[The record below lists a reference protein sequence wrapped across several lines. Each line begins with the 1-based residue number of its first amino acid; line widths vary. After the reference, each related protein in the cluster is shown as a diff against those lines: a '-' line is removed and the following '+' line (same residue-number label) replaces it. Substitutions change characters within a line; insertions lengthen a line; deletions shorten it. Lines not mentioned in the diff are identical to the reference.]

1 MKYTKGAFVNDNI
14 TKRKKYLINKNFQF
28 HYIAVLILLQVTV
41 ASCVGFVVSYIF
53 LIVYSGGTGAAFED
67 TILLITWALLV
78 VLCGGVFCAWAIK
91 YTNRIAGPV
100 FHMRRLL
107 QEAAEGNIPEQSVKF
122 RNNDHFKDLEE
133 DLTNCFKKM
142 REYKEKTELES

>member
-1 MKYTKGAFVNDNI
+1 MNENH
-14 TKRKKYLINKNFQF
+14 TKRKNYLINKNFQF

-53 LIVYSGGTGAAFED
+53 LIVYSGGSGASFED

-78 VLCGGVFCAWAIK
+78 LVCGGVFCVWAIR

-107 QEAAEGNIPEQSVKF
+107 QQAAEGNIPQQKVKF
-122 RNNDHFKDLEE
+122 RTNDHFKDLED

-142 REYKEKTELES
+142 QEYKEQLEPKD